1 MLRFVSGVML
11 PVAFGMLCSCN
22 SSSPPSVTP
31 PPLPLV
37 NRIQPADPS
46 KLVVYEDVPWNE
58 WKNPRLIV
66 SSRGTTV
73 LLSGKSEGIT
83 VPPQRVGDVLQKT
96 TESDWPLGLVVM
108 VTINGV
114 VGDPQKME
122 ANWAELSIVLNNLGI
137 GVVWGPPS
145 A

>member
-1 MLRFVSGVML
+1 
-11 PVAFGMLCSCN
+11 
-22 SSSPPSVTP
+22 
-31 PPLPLV
+31 
-37 NRIQPADPS
+37 
-46 KLVVYEDVPWNE
+46 
-58 WKNPRLIV
+58 
-66 SSRGTTV
+66 
-73 LLSGKSEGIT
+73 
-83 VPPQRVGDVLQKT
+83 
-96 TESDWPLGLVVM
+96 VM

>member
-1 MLRFVSGVML
+1 
-11 PVAFGMLCSCN
+11 
-22 SSSPPSVTP
+22 
-31 PPLPLV
+31 
-37 NRIQPADPS
+37 
-46 KLVVYEDVPWNE
+46 
-58 WKNPRLIV
+58 
-66 SSRGTTV
+66 
-73 LLSGKSEGIT
+73 
-83 VPPQRVGDVLQKT
+83 VGDVLQKT